1 MPELGLEAVGA
12 ARGIADTAHV
22 FAASD
27 RVPHSATS
35 EQIREIDEVALARAS
50 EYRLL
55 ASLLAQAPSQEIL
68 ASVSNISGNATKL
81 GQAHAALA
89 EAAAKT
95 DADAVTREYFDLF
108 IGVGRG

>member
-12 ARGIADTAHV
+12 ARGIGDAAQV

-27 RVPHSATS
+27 SVPPSAAS
-35 EQIREIDEVALARAS
+35 EQVPVTDDVALARAS

-55 ASLLAQAPSQEIL
+55 ASLLAQAPSQELL
-68 ASVSNISGNATKL
+68 ARLANISGDSSKL

-89 EAAAKT
+89 EAANA
-95 DADAVTREYFDLF
+95 DADA
-108 IGVGRG
+108 I